1 MTSGAPGAPDQG
13 GQTVP
18 RPRAFSL
25 TGHDSHIRP
34 TAEFIAH
41 CIDNEILL
49 MILPHSSHLTQ
60 PLDVGVFGALKKHMA
75 AELYPLMRTGVA
87 RIQKVEW
94 LTAFVAAHEKALSTK
109 NILGGFRGT
118 DIILGSSTSVRSD
131 RFWTAFGPTRRPAL
145 RNRNILSNL
154 SWWLRAAL

>member
-1 MTSGAPGAPDQG
+1 LTSGAPGAPDQG

-118 DIILGSSTSVRSD
+118 DIILGSSTSVRSTD
-131 RFWTAFGPTRRPAL
+131 FGPLLDRRGGRHCVIRIFYL
-145 RNRNILSNL
+145 I
-154 SWWLRAAL
+154 